1 MKWTVK
7 WTKKTFREPNCYS
20 AIDLD
25 IRLIGNQE
33 RLVSFFQ
40 YQTFFDAAF
49 HGSVKSKTLVF
60 SESY

>member
-7 WTKKTFREPNCYS
+7 WTNKNCLVPNCYS
-20 AIDLD
+20 AIYLD

-33 RLVSFFQ
+33 SLVSFFQ

-49 HGSVKSKTLVF
+49 HGSVKTKDLVSF
-60 SESY
+60 GSY